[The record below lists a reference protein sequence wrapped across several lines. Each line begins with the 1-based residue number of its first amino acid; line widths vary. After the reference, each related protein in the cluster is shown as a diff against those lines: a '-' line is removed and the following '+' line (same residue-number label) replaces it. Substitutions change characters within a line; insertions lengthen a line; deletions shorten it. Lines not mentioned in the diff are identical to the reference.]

1 MLADVQLFEISFIS
15 TQALAQHA
23 KHERYRK
30 QHMYPGG
37 NQNLSHSAFQNA
49 RRLVRH
55 EELWCISYLF
65 LPCSSVQEKA
75 YSWPTTSYVCL
86 SLCLPLRGQ
95 AQPLHASC
103 GMDFLLVHPLKK

>member
-1 MLADVQLFEISFIS
+1 MLADFQLFEISFIS
-15 TQALAQHA
+15 TRALEQHA

-37 NQNLSHSAFQNA
+37 NQNLTLYLSDSAFQNA

-65 LPCSSVQEKA
+65 
-75 YSWPTTSYVCL
+75 CL
-86 SLCLPLRGQ
+86 AVLFKKKLTAGPPPHMSASPSACLLEVKLNLFMPVVGWI
-95 AQPLHASC
+95 
-103 GMDFLLVHPLKK
+103 FL